1 MFDGIPLPY
10 DKKKQMAVSATLR
23 VICPKPRRKFA
34 LPGALGLQGWLEIPD
49 NDSHHGGEE
58 KGLLP
63 EDLLP
68 EEKQLMRL
76 WEKAEKNIDKYMKVL
91 KAHRLLVWVQ

>member
-1 MFDGIPLPY
+1 MT
-10 DKKKQMAVSATLR
+10 ATMR
-23 VICPKPRRKFA
+23 
-34 LPGALGLQGWLEIPD
+34 
-49 NDSHHGGEE
+49 EE

-91 KAHRLLVWVQ
+91 KAHRILVWVQ

>member
-1 MFDGIPLPY
+1 MTRKSRWRFLPPSGSYVRSLEGSLPY
-10 DKKKQMAVSATLR
+10 LGHWAHKVDWKYQTMTATMR
-23 VICPKPRRKFA
+23 
-34 LPGALGLQGWLEIPD
+34 
-49 NDSHHGGEE
+49 EE

-68 EEKQLMRL
+68 EEKQLMRI

-91 KAHRLLVWVQ
+91 KAHRLLV